1 MVYENESYFH
11 KKAKEVMKEWIEMRE
26 NSLFDLSPMDS
37 EHSVFLEYPI
47 CQLENGVSSWSQ
59 SWNQIGSRETIPT
72 YKECLE
78 HFDSKPIAI
87 VDIVVCKKNKPS
99 ICIEICHTNSVT
111 EKKIERLKKIGVT
124 HLIEVKADWILRQTR
139 IPRKLVYKRLI

>member
-11 KKAKEVMKEWIEMRE
+11 KKAKEVMKEWLESRE
-26 NSLFDLSPMDS
+26 NYFLDPIQVDK
-37 EHSVFLEYPI
+37 ENTIFLEYPI

-59 SWNQIGSRETIPT
+59 SWNEIGSRETIPT

-87 VDIVVCKKNKPS
+87 VDLVVCKNNKPS
-99 ICIEICHTNSVT
+99 ICIEICHTNPVT

-124 HLIEVKADWILRQTR
+124 HLIEVKAEWILRQTR
-139 IPRKLVYKRLI
+139 IPRKLVCKRLI

>member
-11 KKAKEVMKEWIEMRE
+11 KKAKEVMKEWLESRE
-26 NSLFDLSPMDS
+26 NYFLDPIQID
-37 EHSVFLEYPI
+37 EENSVFLEYPI
-47 CQLENGVSSWSQ
+47 CQLDNGVSSWSQ
-59 SWNQIGSRETIPT
+59 NWNQLGSREIVPT
-72 YKECLE
+72 YQECLE
-78 HFDSKPIAI
+78 KFDSKPIAI
-87 VDIVVCKKNKPS
+87 VDLVVCKRNRPS
-99 ICIEICHTNSVT
+99 ICIEICHTNPVT